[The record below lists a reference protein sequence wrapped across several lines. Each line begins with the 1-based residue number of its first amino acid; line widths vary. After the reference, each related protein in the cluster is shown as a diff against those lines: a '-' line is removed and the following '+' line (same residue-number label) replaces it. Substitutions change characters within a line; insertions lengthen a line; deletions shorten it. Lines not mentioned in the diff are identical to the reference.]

1 MSKIKTAE
9 LTLTTGMHFDVET
22 RKREDVRLRRPA

>member
-22 RKREDVRLRRPA
+22 GSGQDVRLRRPA